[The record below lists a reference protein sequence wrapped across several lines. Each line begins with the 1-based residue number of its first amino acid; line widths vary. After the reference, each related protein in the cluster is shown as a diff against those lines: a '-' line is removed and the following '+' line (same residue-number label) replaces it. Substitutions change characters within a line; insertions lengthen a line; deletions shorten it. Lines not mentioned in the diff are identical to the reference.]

1 MNTETTTTAKALPP
15 IKLAGFWPNHMDRDE
30 ARICNM
36 LISTITDAGYGIR
49 VRCGEEGDVF
59 VPTTTSRKLIQAD
72 TAATGATTYDVMDM
86 SAQFSD
92 PSKAV
97 SIGYVWLVHGNGAEV
112 IADMGWPR
120 SKPESEAILETLTRP
135 ACDLAETL

>member
-15 IKLAGFWPNHMDRDE
+15 IKLAGFWPAHMDRDE
-30 ARICNM
+30 ARVCNM
-36 LISTITDAGYGIR
+36 LISTITDEGYGIR

-72 TAATGATTYDVMDM
+72 TAATGSTCYDVMNL

-97 SIGYVWLVHGNGAEV
+97 YVGSIILVHGNGAEV
-112 IADMGWPR
+112 ISDMTWQG
-120 SKPESEAILETLTRP
+120 SKPENEAILEALQLP
-135 ACDLAETL
+135 AAELAETL